1 MNAKKDPKEWLG
13 RPDGPKAKLA
23 NEKPQGVTMDYD
35 QLVKRWT
42 SAK

>member
-1 MNAKKDPKEWLG
+1 LG